1 MKHPKL
7 FMDNLRKQF
16 AASGLQTDPNK
27 PPAPV
32 KCAIG
37 HVVRSEWVDSGE
49 FSHWSMP
56 DPEKC
61 KECAKRE
68 KKALY
73 VDLLIERFNKIGI
86 PTQHQEFSLGW
97 APKQSYTQR
106 EIVGDRV
113 EFRDVVMVDKHNQ
126 HVYRTLL
133 NHERQQWKMFAGPV
147 GTGKTTFATA
157 LMMDMVEED
166 RTKYPHSIWTTESGL
181 FRACDVA
188 GAKDY
193 SQRVKQLQK
202 YVDAGILLIDDLGAS
217 RRPLTDWQGGA
228 MRDLFDHRHSNHK
241 PTLLTTNISCW
252 EDLAKRYGK
261 HVISRMVERCETMHL
276 LAGPD
281 RRLH

>member
-27 PPAPV
+27 PPTPV

-37 HVVRSEWVDSGE
+37 HVVHSEWVDSGE

-73 VDLLIERFNKIGI
+73 VDLLIERFNKMGI

-147 GTGKTTFATA
+147 GTGKTTFA
-157 LMMDMVEED
+157 
-166 RTKYPHSIWTTESGL
+166 
-181 FRACDVA
+181 
-188 GAKDY
+188 
-193 SQRVKQLQK
+193 
-202 YVDAGILLIDDLGAS
+202 
-217 RRPLTDWQGGA
+217 
-228 MRDLFDHRHSNHK
+228 
-241 PTLLTTNISCW
+241 
-252 EDLAKRYGK
+252 
-261 HVISRMVERCETMHL
+261 
-276 LAGPD
+276 
-281 RRLH
+281 